1 MRVLTREAAAGLSGA
16 EREAEKTLELCAG
29 DVPPAYA
36 DACSSDLRL
45 VRGLLAAVSLTERG
59 LPLGKALEMGIIN
72 KSFDDFERQLVQDMI
87 AARIDGG
94 LTAADIFDR

>member
-1 MRVLTREAAAGLSGA
+1 
-16 EREAEKTLELCAG
+16 
-29 DVPPAYA
+29 
-36 DACSSDLRL
+36 
-45 VRGLLAAVSLTERG
+45 
-59 LPLGKALEMGIIN
+59 MGIIN